1 MFLEE
6 LYTAFFLNI
15 KLLQNFWKINWSY
28 LKMSAVIQ
36 RGALIP
42 REIERTLKRSTVA
55 VSFFLGAEE
64 ILKNNNFQIHDFYW
78 ECWKVESVVYDN

>member
-1 MFLEE
+1 
-6 LYTAFFLNI
+6 
-15 KLLQNFWKINWSY
+15 
-28 LKMSAVIQ
+28 MSAVIQ

-64 ILKNNNFQIHDFYW
+64 ILKNNNFQIHNFYL
-78 ECWKVESVVYDN
+78 EC

>member
-1 MFLEE
+1 
-6 LYTAFFLNI
+6 
-15 KLLQNFWKINWSY
+15 
-28 LKMSAVIQ
+28 MSAVIQ

-64 ILKNNNFQIHDFYW
+64 ILKNNNFQIYDFY
-78 ECWKVESVVYDN
+78 